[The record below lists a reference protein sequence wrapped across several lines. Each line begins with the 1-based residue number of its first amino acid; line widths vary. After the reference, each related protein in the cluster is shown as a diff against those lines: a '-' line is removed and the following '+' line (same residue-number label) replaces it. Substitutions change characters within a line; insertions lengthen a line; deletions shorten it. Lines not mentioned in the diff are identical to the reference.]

1 MNEWERRGTAMEVGT
16 PPGGEH
22 FPLAGY
28 SLGSSRR
35 KLLKD
40 SVSFLL
46 FIT

>member
-1 MNEWERRGTAMEVGT
+1 MEVGT